1 MCIAH
6 REPRYSSIT
15 TIGTTFHIQH
25 RSIQTKVNTA
35 PHTTTQELK
44 TPSAQRSA
52 SNTEAYR
59 QKSTP
64 HPTPQPKNS
73 KLPRHNVPHPIPKHT
88 DKSQHRITHH
98 NPRTQNPFGT
108 TFHIQY
114 RSIQTKVNT
123 VSHTT
128 TQELLKKSPRGV
140 QRGRGF
146 TAPLRFFHSF
156 PKQKNQALCQ
166 ESKTK
171 TKTQSHNKQR
181 KRIRKK

>member
-15 TIGTTFHIQH
+15 TIGTTFRIQH

-98 NPRTQNPFGT
+98 NPRT
-108 TFHIQY
+108 
-114 RSIQTKVNT
+114 
-123 VSHTT
+123 
-128 TQELLKKSPRGV
+128 LKKKPEGCAEGPWLYGPFAV
-140 QRGRGF
+140 
-146 TAPLRFFHSF
+146 F
-156 PKQKNQALCQ
+156 PQLPKAKKTRPSAKKI
-166 ESKTK
+166 KTK
-171 TKTQSHNKQR
+171 PKPNHTINKE
-181 KRIRKK
+181 KE

>member
-1 MCIAH
+1 MSVCFCIDNSTLSRNISNGSRNNPADVH
-6 REPRYSSIT
+6 RTSRTSLQ
-15 TIGTTFHIQH
+15 FHH
-25 RSIQTKVNTA
+25 N
-35 PHTTTQELK
+35 
-44 TPSAQRSA
+44 
-52 SNTEAYR
+52 N
-59 QKSTP
+59 
-64 HPTPQPKNS
+64 
-73 KLPRHNVPHPIPKHT
+73 RHNVPHPTPKHT
-88 DKSQHRITHH
+88 DKSQHRTPHH
-98 NPRTQNPFGT
+98 NPRTQNSLGT

-166 ESKTK
+166 ESKNK

>member
-1 MCIAH
+1 MWQTEAGTTPQMCTAH

-25 RSIQTKVNTA
+25 RSIQT
-35 PHTTTQELK
+35 
-44 TPSAQRSA
+44 
-52 SNTEAYR
+52 
-59 QKSTP
+59 KSTP

-98 NPRTQNPFGT
+98 NPRT
-108 TFHIQY
+108 
-114 RSIQTKVNT
+114 
-123 VSHTT
+123 
-128 TQELLKKSPRGV
+128 LKKSPRGV

-146 TAPLRFFHSF
+146 TAPLRFSTASQS
-156 PKQKNQALCQ
+156 KKNQALCQ
-166 ESKTK
+166 ENKNK

>member
-1 MCIAH
+1 MWQTEAGITPQMCTAH
-6 REPRYSSIT
+6 RELRYSSIT

-44 TPSAQRSA
+44 TPSTQRST

-59 QKSTP
+59 Q
-64 HPTPQPKNS
+64 
-73 KLPRHNVPHPIPKHT
+73 
-88 DKSQHRITHH
+88 SQHRTPHH
-98 NPRTQNPFGT
+98 NPRTP
-108 TFHIQY
+108 
-114 RSIQTKVNT
+114 
-123 VSHTT
+123 
-128 TQELLKKSPRGV
+128 KKSPRGV

-166 ESKTK
+166 ENKNK

>member
-1 MCIAH
+1 MWQTEAGTTPQMCTAH

-25 RSIQTKVNTA
+25 RSIQTK
-35 PHTTTQELK
+35 
-44 TPSAQRSA
+44 
-52 SNTEAYR
+52 
-59 QKSTP
+59 STL

-73 KLPRHNVPHPIPKHT
+73 KLPRHNVPHPTPKHT
-88 DKSQHRITHH
+88 DKSQHRTPHH

-156 PKQKNQALCQ
+156 PKQKKPGPLP
-166 ESKTK
+166 
-171 TKTQSHNKQR
+171 R
-181 KRIRKK
+181 K

>member
-25 RSIQTKVNTA
+25 RSIQTK
-35 PHTTTQELK
+35 
-44 TPSAQRSA
+44 
-52 SNTEAYR
+52 
-59 QKSTP
+59 STP

-73 KLPRHNVPHPIPKHT
+73 KLPRHNVPHPTPKHT
-88 DKSQHRITHH
+88 DKSQHRTPHH
-98 NPRTQNPFGT
+98 NPRTQNSLGT

-128 TQELLKKSPRGV
+128 TQELLKKARGV
-140 QRGRGF
+140 CRGAVALRPLCGF
-146 TAPLRFFHSF
+146 STASQS
-156 PKQKNQALCQ
+156 KKNQALCQ
-166 ESKTK
+166 ENKNK